1 MTSFGGESKD
11 LAKQT
16 SELLSS
22 GIWELAEPLG
32 TICFKP
38 RVAQV
43 GEVEACPGEPVTG
56 ASSPEL
62 LPLGWDEELSTTW
75 QRPQRRKGDLGPGR
89 VSYLC
94 QKGWAPVQVGE
105 WPCSFSGSNP

>member
-1 MTSFGGESKD
+1 MKSFGGESKD

-22 GIWELAEPLG
+22 GIWELTALLD

-38 RVAQV
+38 HVAQV
-43 GEVEACPGEPVTG
+43 GEVEACPREPETG

-62 LPLGWDEELSTTW
+62 LPLDW
-75 QRPQRRKGDLGPGR
+75 QHPQRIKGDLGPGR
-89 VSYLC
+89 VPYLC

-105 WPCSFSGSNP
+105 WPSSFSGSNP